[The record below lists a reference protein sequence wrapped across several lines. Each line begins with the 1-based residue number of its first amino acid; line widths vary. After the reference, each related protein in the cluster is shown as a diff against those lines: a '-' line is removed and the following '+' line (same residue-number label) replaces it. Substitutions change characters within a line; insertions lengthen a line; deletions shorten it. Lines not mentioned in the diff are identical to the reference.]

1 MIGSVKVGMADY
13 KVSKSPDKLI
23 TLGLGSCVGITFYD
37 KNRKIGGMAHIMLP
51 KNTNPEKRS
60 AKFADVAIED
70 MLREL
75 IASGASTNSIEAK
88 ITGGAQMFSFSS
100 SDEKK
105 SVGYR
110 NVVSVKQILQE
121 HRIKIIAED
130 TGGNFGRTIEI
141 DLCNGEL
148 RIKTIGHG
156 EKIV

>member
-23 TLGLGSCVGITFYD
+23 TLGLGSCVGIIFYD
-37 KNRKIGGMAHIMLP
+37 RSKKIGGMAHIMLP
-51 KNTNPEKRS
+51 KNTNPDKRS
-60 AKFADVAIED
+60 NKYADVAIED

-75 IASGASTNSIEAK
+75 LSNGVRLNSIEAK
-88 ITGGAQMFSFSS
+88 IAGGSQMFSFSN

-110 NVVSVKQILQE
+110 NVVSVKQILEE
-121 HRIKIIAED
+121 HKIKILVED
-130 TGGNFGRTIEI
+130 TGGSFGRTVEL
-141 DLCNGEL
+141 DLEDGSL